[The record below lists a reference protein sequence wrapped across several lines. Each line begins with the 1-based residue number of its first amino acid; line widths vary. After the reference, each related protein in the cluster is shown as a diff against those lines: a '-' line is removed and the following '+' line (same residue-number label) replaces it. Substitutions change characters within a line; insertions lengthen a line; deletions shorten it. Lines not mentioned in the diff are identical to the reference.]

1 MVDRTDGDVAARRE
15 HGDDD
20 QEHGEAAGQCPPP
33 PQPESSSPFDG
44 LTWQE
49 WSTGPMTTSPQDDST
64 AMTIS
69 KARCRIAAL

>member
-15 HGDDD
+15 RGDDD
-20 QEHGEAAGQCPPP
+20 QQHGEAAGQCPPP
-33 PQPESSSPFDG
+33 PQPESSSPFVG

-49 WSTGPMTTSPQDDST
+49 WSTGPMTTSPQDASM

-69 KARCRIAAL
+69 KARCRITAL